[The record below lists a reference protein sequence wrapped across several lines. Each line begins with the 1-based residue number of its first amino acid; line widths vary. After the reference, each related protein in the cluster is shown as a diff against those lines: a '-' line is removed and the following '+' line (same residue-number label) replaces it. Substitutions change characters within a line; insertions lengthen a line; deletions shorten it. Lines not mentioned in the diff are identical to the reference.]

1 MRRGERTD
9 PEFKH
14 QILTRMREIKNMTR
28 ASREL
33 GISVRTLYRWRDEQ
47 LGRKKK
53 VPEPGPREA
62 KLDSEIRQLKQSLA
76 KRTLEVDFFRG
87 ALQKVAARR
96 RGNAQPG
103 ETAST
108 TRSGS

>member
-1 MRRGERTD
+1 MA
-9 PEFKH
+9 
-14 QILTRMREIKNMTR
+14 R

-33 GISVRTLYRWRDEQ
+33 GVSLRTLYRWRDEQ

-53 VPEPGPREA
+53 MAENPEPSLRET
-62 KLDSEIRQLKQSLA
+62 KLESEIRQLKQSLA

-87 ALQKVAARR
+87 ALQKVEARR
-96 RGNAQPG
+96 RGNARPG